1 MPYRD
6 AGDVAGKSA
15 GHSRSTGLVVAS
27 SGLLLP
33 SIFDHLPER

>member
-6 AGDVAGKSA
+6 TGDVAGQIRWA
-15 GHSRSTGLVVAS
+15 LRSTGLVVAS